1 MGKAMIRLLNIS
13 IIVFLLTTPWTVYG
27 VTSYLNESH
36 DDDVLYYTYFILYEQ
51 YYEDVKEPTDI
62 IEVTSN
68 YTIRGRYILPQLP
81 DFVLY
86 VVDIGAEG
94 KDGGDLVF
102 IVRDREG
109 RYGERAP
116 FGYFF
121 LGTPTIICRDL
132 VNYSLNETA
141 LSFVCDHLT
150 VPSYSDLYPGPIELY
165 LLTYYLYECKY
176 EDISYIYEKNFHILD
191 PGNLPDDLVSGL
203 TGEELEV
210 LEDTLAGSYDRVDIA
225 PAKYPSRYYGICTW
239 SEYDGDLLLWNFAY
253 SQISGICEVGLRRV
267 ANIGQHKIDL
277 RWYSYEDFK
286 EADIVVYKPLFKY
299 EPSADYLSRFT
310 VPMGERE

>member
-1 MGKAMIRLLNIS
+1 MGEAMIRMLNIS
-13 IIVFLLTTPWTVYG
+13 IIVFLLTSPWTAYA
-27 VTSYLNESH
+27 VTDYLDRSH

-68 YTIRGRYILPQLP
+68 YTIRGSYILPQLP

-86 VVDIGAEG
+86 IVDIGVEG
-94 KDGGDLVF
+94 KPGGDLVF
-102 IVRDREG
+102 IVKKREG
-109 RYGERAP
+109 ELGERAP

-141 LSFVCDHLT
+141 LSFVCDHFT
-150 VPSYSDLYPGPIELY
+150 VPPYSGLYPGSVELY

-191 PGNLPDDLVSGL
+191 PRNLPDDLVSGL
-203 TGEELEV
+203 TSEELGV
-210 LEDTLAGSYDRVDIA
+210 LEDTLAGSYDKVSIG
-225 PAKYPSRYYGICTW
+225 PSEYPPRYYGMCTW
-239 SEYDGDLLLWNFAY
+239 SEYDGDLLFWNFFY
-253 SQISGICEVGLRRV
+253 SQVSGVCGVGLRRV
-267 ANIGQHKIDL
+267 AKIGQHKIDL
-277 RWYSYEDFK
+277 SWWFDEDYK
-286 EADIVVYKPLFKY
+286 KADIVIYKPRFKY

-310 VPMGERE
+310 VPMDERE